1 MLNDGLRLR
10 WRGGGQKGESC
21 ERVKDYLNVCER
33 REREREREREKIEKK
48 DKELLGERV

>member
-21 ERVKDYLNVCER
+21 EGVKDYLKV
-33 REREREREREKIEKK
+33 REREREKIEKK